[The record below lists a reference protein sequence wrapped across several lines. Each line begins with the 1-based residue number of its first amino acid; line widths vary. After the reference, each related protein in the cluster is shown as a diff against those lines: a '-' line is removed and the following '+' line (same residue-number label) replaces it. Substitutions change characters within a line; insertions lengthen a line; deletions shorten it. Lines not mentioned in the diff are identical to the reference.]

1 MGWLDLDYRL
11 VLGPILAAIVFR
23 TAAEYALL
31 TWEYSLLVAFAR
43 AVKAA
48 AIPFALAFYVVLIT
62 AQIQM

>member
-1 MGWLDLDYRL
+1 MGWPDLDYD
-11 VLGPILAAIVFR
+11 VLLAPVLAAVAVRAF
-23 TAAEYALL
+23 AEYLLL
-31 TWEYSLLVAFAR
+31 TREHPLVVAPAR

>member
-1 MGWLDLDYRL
+1 MGWPDLDYGSIFAP
-11 VLGPILAAIVFR
+11 VMAAVIARAF
-23 TAAEYALL
+23 AEYLLL
-31 TWEYSLLVAFAR
+31 TREHPLVVALAR